1 MTIAAFISAQL
12 PERQKLLTA
21 IHEIIV
27 KNDHSVK
34 AEVAPMMGKEMI
46 LYNAPGTFK
55 YGLASTNK
63 YMSLHALPIY
73 VLPVLHARYAALLP
87 KASLQKGCINFK
99 DESGVPLDI
108 LKEFIKDCSA
118 VDLVKIRE
126 DQMKSKKAA
135 KK

>member
-21 IHEIIV
+21 IHDIIMQ
-27 KNDHSVK
+27 NDHTVK
-34 AEVAPMMGKEMI
+34 AEVAPMMAKEMI

-73 VLPVLHARYAALLP
+73 VLPALHARYAALLP